1 MGNIRTSFVKRIS
14 KELIETHKG
23 KFTTDFEENKVLVAE
38 YSTVSTKHL
47 RNKIAGYI
55 TRLVR
60 QDANQDLF
68 LFSYFFLLFLIIFL

>member
-1 MGNIRTSFVKRIS
+1 MGNIRTTFVKRMS
-14 KELIETHKG
+14 KELIETHSD
-23 KFTTDFEENKVLVAE
+23 FTTDFETNKILVSE

-60 QDANQDLF
+60 QQANQA
-68 LFSYFFLLFLIIFL
+68 

>member
-1 MGNIRTSFVKRIS
+1 MGNIRTSFVKRLA

-23 KFTTDFEENKVLVAE
+23 THKGVFTTDFEENKKLVQE

-47 RNKIAGYI
+47 RNKIAGYV

-60 QDANQDLF
+60 LEQTQE
-68 LFSYFFLLFLIIFL
+68 

>member
-23 KFTTDFEENKVLVAE
+23 TFTTDFDENKRLVAE

-47 RNKIAGYI
+47 RNKIAGYV

-60 QDANQDLF
+60 QELTQV
-68 LFSYFFLLFLIIFL
+68 

>member
-1 MGNIRTSFVKRIS
+1 MGNIRTSFVKRMS
-14 KELIETHKG
+14 RELIETHPG
-23 KFTTDFEENKVLVAE
+23 KFTEDFDENKKLVSE

-60 QDANQDLF
+60 NNT
-68 LFSYFFLLFLIIFL
+68 IF

>member
-14 KELIETHKG
+14 KELIEIHKG
-23 KFTTDFEENKVLVAE
+23 KFTTDFDVNKKLVAE

-60 QDANQDLF
+60 QESNQ
-68 LFSYFFLLFLIIFL
+68 I

>member
-14 KELIETHKG
+14 KELIETNAG
-23 KFTTDFEENKVLVAE
+23 KFTTDFEENKKLVAE

-60 QDANQDLF
+60 QQANQV
-68 LFSYFFLLFLIIFL
+68 

>member
-14 KELIETHKG
+14 KELIEKYEG
-23 KFTTDFEENKVLVAE
+23 KFTTDFDENKKLVEE

-47 RNKIAGYI
+47 RNKIAGYV

-60 QDANQDLF
+60 QEAR
-68 LFSYFFLLFLIIFL
+68 